1 MRIIIKSLIGF
12 LGILILTS
20 FIKKDCSVL
29 RDNHFTYRNANKE
42 VLVIFKGN
50 EYVEY
55 HNNKEHFIKAEIQWI
70 SNCEYNL
77 TIIETNLPRFPFKI
91 RSKLRIVVTKVRGNK
106 IYYKSTLGGKT
117 WEGKLTKK
125 KKPR

>member
-77 TIIETNLPRFPFKI
+77 TIKETNLPRFPFKI
-91 RSKLRIVVTKVRGNK
+91 RSKLKCFGVW
-106 IYYKSTLGGKT
+106 L
-117 WEGKLTKK
+117 
-125 KKPR
+125 

>member
-77 TIIETNLPRFPFKI
+77 TIKETNLPRFPFKI

>member
-1 MRIIIKSLIGF
+1 MSF

-55 HNNKEHFIKAEIQWI
+55 HNNKEHYIKSEVKWI
-70 SNCEYNL
+70 SDCEYHL
-77 TIIETNLPRFPFKI
+77 TIKETNLPRFPFKI
-91 RSKLRIVVTKVRGNK
+91 GTKLRIAC
-106 IYYKSTLGGKT
+106 Y
-117 WEGKLTKK
+117 
-125 KKPR
+125 